1 LVVQKYKGNRFVDLL
16 VYVLRNV
23 AALSEDVPDAAYD
36 LLPVDAEVTEL
47 QQFKFFEVTL
57 DNL

>member
-1 LVVQKYKGNRFVDLL
+1 LL